1 MSRFEESE
9 LDPGSEIT
17 PQERDELLLLADQLE
32 RERPIPASGFRGQL
46 RRSLLGGFESR
57 ARRPQRL
64 RALVTAYASS
74 GFVLLAIATLGVGG
88 VGPLSA
94 G

>member
-1 MSRFEESE
+1 MTRFDETELDRESE
-9 LDPGSEIT
+9 AT
-17 PQERDELLLLADQLE
+17 PQEREQLMLLADRLE
-32 RERPIPASGFRGQL
+32 RDRPIPASGFRGRL

-64 RALVTAYASS
+64 RALVTAYAGS
-74 GFVLLAIATLGVGG
+74 GFVLLAIATLGVSG

>member
-1 MSRFEESE
+1 MSRFEDSE
-9 LDPGSEIT
+9 LG
-17 PQERDELLLLADQLE
+17 PQPEMTARERKELIVLADRLE
-32 RERPIPASGFRGQL
+32 HERPIPASGFRGRL
-46 RRSLLGGFESR
+46 RRSLLSRLRSR

-64 RALVTAYASS
+64 RALVSAYAGS